1 MWGEFCEHYSL
12 KSREDNII
20 EEIQTNANIAYYA
33 MEKLGE
39 KYIEKVED
47 YEIDDIIKCLENIKE
62 LKNKLKGNYKEDLI

>member
-1 MWGEFCEHYSL
+1 MWGEFCEHYLL

-47 YEIDDIIKCLENIKE
+47 YEIDDIIRCLENIKE
-62 LKNKLKGNYKEDLI
+62 LKNKLKWN

>member
-1 MWGEFCEHYSL
+1 MWHEVCEHYPL

-33 MEKLGE
+33 MERLGE

-47 YEIDDIIKCLENIKE
+47 YEIDDIIRCLENIKE
-62 LKNKLKGNYKEDLI
+62 LKNKLKRD

>member
-1 MWGEFCEHYSL
+1 MWADFCDVYSPNVE
-12 KSREDNII
+12 KNNII

-47 YEIDDIIKCLENIKE
+47 YEIDDIIRCLENIKE
-62 LKNKLKGNYKEDLI
+62 LKNKLKGN

>member
-1 MWGEFCEHYSL
+1 MWADFCDVYSPNAE
-12 KSREDNII
+12 KNNII

-47 YEIDDIIKCLENIKE
+47 YEIDDIIRCLENIKE
-62 LKNKLKGNYKEDLI
+62 LKNKLKWN